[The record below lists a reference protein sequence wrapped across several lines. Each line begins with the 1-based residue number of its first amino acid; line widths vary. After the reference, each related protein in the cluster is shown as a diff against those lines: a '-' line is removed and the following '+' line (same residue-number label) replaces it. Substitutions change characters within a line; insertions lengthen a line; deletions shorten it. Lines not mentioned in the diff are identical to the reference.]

1 MGLRETPSFGC
12 GSRGSATPSCRL
24 KVAAKLDSH
33 LSAQHARCTW
43 RPVLG
48 DLAAGRVAGSL
59 GLDPLDPP
67 ELNGRQLGLDP
78 CLGLIRGSME

>member
-1 MGLRETPSFGC
+1 MLKGNAELWEWISWIC
-12 GSRGSATPSCRL
+12 HSVMQIGSSSKAGF
-24 KVAAKLDSH
+24 H

-43 RPVLG
+43 RPVQL
-48 DLAAGRVAGSL
+48 DLAAGRVFWAWTL
-59 GLDPLDPP
+59 RNPP